1 MFFSVEKNILEIFL
15 SVTQTMEN
23 KCGECDC
30 KRRIIFL
37 KFPWLLDTYFWNSWH
52 VSALYKYSVIQIL
65 ICSSRTFCHFLHLTL
80 NTAVFTHGYQ
90 QTHYSQSYSIFCYQV
105 WQDYMAFLFNIT
117 TIVYIKHW
125 WLIFLLD
132 FCTLRDKVVLFHT
145 HGILPFNLHYF

>member
-80 NTAVFTHGYQ
+80 NTAIFTPWLPTNTVFSIILNFLLSSLTGLYGIFIQ
-90 QTHYSQSYSIFCYQV
+90 YHYYSIYQTL
-105 WQDYMAFLFNIT
+105 MANFL
-117 TIVYIKHW
+117 VR
-125 WLIFLLD
+125 FLY
-132 FCTLRDKVVLFHT
+132 T
-145 HGILPFNLHYF
+145 